1 MSVRTLK
8 VQPLFTKS
16 RFPLFPSPVYSMLTI
31 RGKWLKEA
39 GFDPNIKVRVSVDQ
53 NRIVLEP
60 ERSCDEES

>member
-1 MSVRTLK
+1 MSVRILK
-8 VQPLFTKS
+8 VQPFFSKT
-16 RFPLFPSPVYSMLTI
+16 RFPLFSSPVYSMLTI

-39 GFDPNIKVRVSVDQ
+39 GFDPNTKVRVSVNQ